1 MSFYEELKRR
11 NVVKVAVLYAVASW
25 LTLQIADLLFEALEL
40 PSVWIRLVLAL
51 LLLGFPLALIF
62 SWVFEMT
69 PEGIKR
75 ERDVDRSTSI
85 TSQTGQKINV
95 LIIVMLALA
104 IGAVV
109 ADRLMPETAP
119 GAAVSEIAQPNQSQT
134 RLSSS
139 GSAVDEASDKSV
151 AVLPFANR
159 SARQDDVYFVDGIHD
174 DILTQL
180 ARIGS
185 LTVISRT
192 SVEKFRGTTQS
203 MGEIGEIL
211 GVRNILE
218 GGVQRAGDR
227 VRINMQLIDVT
238 TDEHLWAETYDRELT
253 SANIFAIQSE
263 ISAAI
268 AQALHATLSPE
279 EQEQLGSAQTENL
292 EAMESYFQGRQAMGK
307 RTSASLAEAVEHFQ
321 RAVELDPGYAL
332 AYVDLAHTYYL
343 QTGYSGLSEENQ
355 KPLSR
360 AMVDKAL
367 AINDQ
372 LGEAYIALARE
383 SDDPDTQEMLYRK
396 GIDLAPGYVPGQ
408 HWYGTFL
415 AAEGREEESLARL
428 EIAERLDPLSSIVKY
443 SMGSTLEALG
453 RFDEAREK
461 YESAVRIDPG
471 FAVGYSAL
479 GFMHWFVYARDDE
492 ALVSFLRASELDPGN
507 PQFPGVIA
515 IILTGLG
522 ADDEADLWLGR
533 FEEIGS
539 GGFWGHFV
547 PFLISTWRGEGESAA
562 ANAEKTLAENPGN
575 TAALNMLAFVDW
587 RENRIDAALERYRS
601 AYPELMERTEPDV
614 NGNNIFPATDIAF
627 LLRAEGDVERSNLL
641 LDHIGKA
648 IEQTPRLGINGFG
661 VEDARMLATEGKND
675 EAIAA
680 MVQAVE
686 EGVRVGWRGMGFD
699 MVLASIYE
707 EPEFQAI
714 LERLE
719 TESAAHLERVRDRE
733 ARGELVIVP
742 Q

>member
-1 MSFYEELKRR
+1 
-11 NVVKVAVLYAVASW
+11 
-25 LTLQIADLLFEALEL
+25 
-40 PSVWIRLVLAL
+40 
-51 LLLGFPLALIF
+51 
-62 SWVFEMT
+62 MT

-109 ADRLMPETAP
+109 ADRLMPETASVADSSP
-119 GAAVSEIAQPNQSQT
+119 VVDAAQADAPDLLREDVEA
-134 RLSSS
+134 
-139 GSAVDEASDKSV
+139 EASDKSV

-159 SARQDDVYFVDGIHD
+159 SAREEDVYFVDGMHD

-238 TDEHLWAETYDRELT
+238 TDEHLWAQTYDRELT

-268 AQALHATLSPE
+268 AQALHATLSE
-279 EQEQLGSAQTENL
+279 EEEEQLGSAQTENL
-292 EAMESYFQGRQAMGK
+292 EAMEAYFQGRQAMGK

-321 RAVELDPGYAL
+321 RAIALDPGYAL
-332 AYVDLAHTYYL
+332 AYVDLSHTYFL
-343 QTGYSGLSEENQ
+343 QSGYSGLPAEQQNV
-355 KPLSR
+355 LSR
-360 AMVDKAL
+360 AMIDKAL

-372 LGEAYIALARE
+372 LGEAYIALARV
-383 SDDPDTQEMLYRK
+383 SDDPETEEMLYKK
-396 GIDLAPGYVPGQ
+396 GIDLAPGYVQGQ
-408 HWYGTFL
+408 HWYGTSLTFNGRPE
-415 AAEGREEESLARL
+415 EGLARL
-428 EIAERLDPLSSIVKY
+428 KIAERLDPLSSIVKY
-443 SMGSTLEALG
+443 SLGGTLERLG

-479 GFMHWFVYARDDE
+479 GFMHWFVYAQDDE
-492 ALVSFLRASELDPGN
+492 ALASFLRARELDPGN
-507 PQFPGVIA
+507 PQYPGVIA
-515 IILTGLG
+515 IILTGLR

-533 FEEIGS
+533 LGEMS
-539 GGFWGHFV
+539 QGGFWSHFV
-547 PFLISTWRGEGESAA
+547 PLIVSVWRGEEETALA
-562 ANAEKTLAENPGN
+562 HAEKTLVEIPAN

-587 RENRIDAALERYRS
+587 RENRIDDALERYRP
-601 AYPELMERTEPDV
+601 AYPELLERPEPDV
-614 NGNNIFPATDIAF
+614 NGNNVFAAVSVAF
-627 LLRAEGDVERSNLL
+627 LLRAEGDIEGSNLL
-641 LDHIGKA
+641 LDLTRDVV
-648 IEQTPRLGINGFG
+648 EQMPRLGVNGFG
-661 VEDARMLATEGKND
+661 LEDARLLAVEGKND
-675 EAIAA
+675 KAIAA
-680 MVQAVE
+680 MAQGIDD
-686 EGVRVGWRGMGFD
+686 GVRVGSRGLEFD
-699 MVLASIYE
+699 MVLASIYD
-707 EPEFQAI
+707 EPDFQAL

-719 TESAAHLERVRDRE
+719 KESVVHLERVRDRV
-733 ARGELVIVP
+733 ADGELVIVP
-742 Q
+742 